1 MTNLFDIL
9 QQAQNGQAVDQMARQ
24 FQMNQADVETAL
36 AALMPAFSEGFKRNT
51 SDPMAIGNFMQA
63 IASGQHAKYFEDMT
77 NAFKPEGV
85 EEGNGILGHLFGS
98 KEVSRAVTQQAAQA
112 TGIGQEI
119 LKQILPVLASTLMGG
134 MFKQM
139 TGQTQA
145 TSHHASAAP
154 GNVFGQVIEQM
165 IANSGMA
172 QKPVE
177 RAPNPMDNPFGQ
189 VLEQMFGGGANT
201 SSRPTPDATDNPWGK
216 ILQDMMGGMQQ
227 PQPAPAPAPTR
238 QKAPYEDLFG
248 DMFETGRKSQEQFQ
262 DQYQKSMEQVFD
274 NYMRGMD
281 NLSRR

>member
-1 MTNLFDIL
+1 MNNLFDIL
-9 QQAQNGQAVDQMARQ
+9 QQAQNGQAVEQMARQ
-24 FQMNQADVETAL
+24 FQMNQADMETAL

-77 NAFKPEGV
+77 NAFQPQGV

-98 KEVSRAVTQQAAQA
+98 KEVSRAVSQQAAQA

-119 LKQILPVLASTLMGG
+119 FKQLLPVLASTLMGG

-145 TSHHASAAP
+145 ASAAP

-165 IANSGMA
+165 MANSGMA
-172 QKPVE
+172 QKPVQ
-177 RAPNPMDNPFGQ
+177 RAPNPMDNPLGQ
-189 VLEQMFGGGANT
+189 VLEQMFGGGAGAT
-201 SSRPTPDATDNPWGK
+201 RQAPDATGNPWGK

-248 DMFETGRKSQEQFQ
+248 EMFETGRKSQEQFQ

-281 NLSRR
+281 NLNRR